1 MKTKTIIPLAII
13 AMLPFTAN
21 AAWAD
26 YTFVEQ
32 NTPAQVANNGTAALA
47 AHDGPFQTVDTQ
59 PADES
64 HIATTAYV
72 KGAYN
77 DTIAAVNT
85 VWRLEDMYYDE
96 LWSRMDNI
104 VDEDISSVN
113 DRIDSVNDE
122 ISGLYDNLAEA
133 IDHKQGKLHG
143 VTSNTDIDTDVI
155 DGDSFTSA
163 MYDFA
168 FGGTLSDAGVPDN
181 GENHLITAD
190 AVAYGMRLFVGG
202 YLGEHPITVYT
213 TWDSDATTP
222 VALSSLGQ

>member
-1 MKTKTIIPLAII
+1 MTTKTILTMAII
-13 AMLPFTAN
+13 AVLPFG
-21 AAWAD
+21 AWAD

-32 NTPAQVANNGTAALA
+32 NTPARVANNGTAALA
-47 AHDGPFQTVDTQ
+47 ANDGPFQTVDTQ

-77 DTIAAVNT
+77 DTIAAVNS

-113 DRIDSVNDE
+113 ERIDTAYDE
-122 ISGLYDNLAEA
+122 INGVYDDLAEA
-133 IDHKQGKLHG
+133 IDHKQGKLYG

-155 DGDSFTSA
+155 DGDNFVAA
-163 MYDFA
+163 MYNGFY
-168 FGGTLSDAGVPDN
+168 GGGSLSDAGVPDN